1 MRRMITALVLTASL
15 GAGTAFAQATP
26 PPPPPPPTT
35 PPPTTPPPTGQNPPP
50 TGQKPTPTAP
60 QTPAPKPAAEPVPF
74 PEGAKLAF
82 VDLQRV
88 VEQSALGKA
97 GSDQLKKL
105 SDKLGT
111 DLAAK
116 NKEIQALQAK
126 INAQKGVA
134 SGDVVNTWLKELDRL
149 QRQAQ
154 FDQQNAQVEIDQMQQ
169 QLLQGFQVKVLPLIE
184 KMREEKGL
192 WMIFALG
199 DNSPIAA
206 AHAGLDLTPD
216 LIKRLDA
223 VK

>member
-1 MRRMITALVLTASL
+1 MITALVLTASI

-26 PPPPPPPTT
+26 PPPPPTT
-35 PPPTTPPPTGQNPPP
+35 PPPA
-50 TGQKPTPTAP
+50 GQKPTPPTP

-88 VEQSALGKA
+88 VEQSAMGKA

-105 SDKLGT
+105 SDKLGA

-134 SGDVVNTWLKELDRL
+134 SADSMNGWLKELDRL

-154 FDQQNAQVEIDQMQQ
+154 FDQQNAQVEIDQMNQ
-169 QLLQGFQVKVLPLIE
+169 QLLNSFQVKVLPLIE
-184 KMREEKGL
+184 ELRKEKDL

-206 AHAGLDLTPD
+206 AHAGLDLTGD

>member
-1 MRRMITALVLTASL
+1 MITALVLTTTL

-26 PPPPPPPTT
+26 PPPPPTT
-35 PPPTTPPPTGQNPPP
+35 PPPAGQQPPP
-50 TGQKPTPTAP
+50 TGQKPTTPTP

-88 VEQSALGKA
+88 VENSVMGKA
-97 GSDQLKKL
+97 GSEQLKKL

-126 INAQKGVA
+126 INSQKGVA
-134 SGDVVNTWLKELDRL
+134 SADSLNGWLKELDRM

-154 FDQQNAQVEIDQMQQ
+154 FDQQNAQVEIEAMNR
-169 QLLQGFQVKVLPLIE
+169 QLLESFQVKVLPLIE
-184 KMREEKGL
+184 ALRKEKDL

-206 AHAGLDLTPD
+206 AHAGLDLTAD